1 MSDALESDALESDA
15 LDDGDLR
22 LYVCQLG
29 NGCMDTANELGLME
43 EGTSL
48 EIIMNGFA
56 EILHQLSG
64 FMPDKKEVVNE
75 RKRREKLRKTK

>member
-1 MSDALESDALESDA
+1 MSDDPLESEDPLEN
-15 LDDGDLR
+15 GDLR
-22 LYVCQLG
+22 LYVFQLG
-29 NGCMDTANELGLME
+29 NGCMDTANELGLMGW

-64 FMPDKKEVVNE
+64 FMPDKEEVVNK

>member
-1 MSDALESDALESDA
+1 MSDDPLESEDPLEN
-15 LDDGDLR
+15 GDLR
-22 LYVCQLG
+22 LYVFQLG

-43 EGTSL
+43 EGTGL

-64 FMPDKKEVVNE
+64 FMPDKKEVLNE
-75 RKRREKLRKTK
+75 RKTRKKLRKAK

>member
-1 MSDALESDALESDA
+1 MSDDPLEN
-15 LDDGDLR
+15 GDLP

-29 NGCMDTANELGLME
+29 NGCMDVANEIGLIE

-75 RKRREKLRKTK
+75 RSRREKKRNEKTKNSR

>member
-1 MSDALESDALESDA
+1 MSDALE
-15 LDDGDLR
+15 DGDLR
-22 LYVCQLG
+22 LYVFQLG

-48 EIIMNGFA
+48 EIIMNGLA

-64 FMPDKKEVVNE
+64 FMPDRKEVVNE
-75 RKRREKLRKTK
+75 RKRREKLRKAK

>member
-1 MSDALESDALESDA
+1 MSDDPLE
-15 LDDGDLR
+15 DGDLR
-22 LYVCQLG
+22 LYVFQLG

-43 EGTSL
+43 EGTGL

-64 FMPDKKEVVNE
+64 FMPDKKEVLNE
-75 RKRREKLRKTK
+75 RKTREKLRKAK

>member
-1 MSDALESDALESDA
+1 MSDALE
-15 LDDGDLR
+15 DGDLR
-22 LYVCQLG
+22 LYVFQLG

-75 RKRREKLRKTK
+75 RSRREKKRNEKTKNSR